1 MPISRTTQPFG
12 PNTRMPSNHDTLYRH
27 WQMLRLIPRYPGKIT
42 TSQLRQSLGSSGF
55 DVTARTLQ
63 RDLQELSQIFPL
75 VVDEREKPFGWSWQR
90 DARSFDLPGMTIP
103 EALTWAMAEQHL
115 KTMLP
120 TSIMEHLQPHFQA
133 ARHRLDGEPQPKH
146 GRAWLDKVRTVP
158 PNQPLLPPQISEA
171 VHREISNSLLHEKQV
186 EVRYRK
192 KGQAQ
197 TSTYRIHPL
206 GLIQRGPVTYVYC
219 RVFDYEDARLLA
231 LHRIEEAKVLQEDAI
246 YPENFDLDDKA
257 ARGIWDFGSG
267 EKIQI
272 KLQFSAQAGE
282 HLYETPLS
290 ADQVIENTGD
300 GYLIITATVADT
312 PQLNWWISGFG
323 DQVSKI

>member
-1 MPISRTTQPFG
+1 
-12 PNTRMPSNHDTLYRH
+12 MPSNQDTLYRH
-27 WQMLRLIPRYPGKIT
+27 WHMLRLIPRYPGKVT
-42 TSQLRQSLGSSGF
+42 TSQLRQNLGNQGF
-55 DVTARTLQ
+55 EVTARTLQ

-120 TSIMEHLQPHFQA
+120 VSIMEHLLPHFQA

-146 GRAWLDKVRTVP
+146 GRAWMDKVRTVP

-171 VHREISNSLLHEKQV
+171 VHREISNALLHEKQA

-192 KGQAQ
+192 KGQEKV
-197 TSTYRIHPL
+197 STYRIHPL

-219 RVFDYEDARLLA
+219 RLFDYEDARLLA
-231 LHRIEEAKVLQEDAI
+231 LHRIEEATVLEEDAI
-246 YPENFDLDDKA
+246 YPEDFDLDDNTS
-257 ARGIWDFGSG
+257 RGILDFGSG
-267 EKIQI
+267 ENIHI
-272 KLQFSAQAGE
+272 KLRFTAEAGE
-282 HLYETPLS
+282 HLTETKLS
-290 ADQVIENTGD
+290 EDQTIEDTKD
-300 GYLIITATVADT
+300 GYLIIKATVPNT
-312 PQLNWWISGFG
+312 PQLRWWINGFG
-323 DQVSKI
+323 DKLDVLAPDIICE